1 MFMFAMPIANL
12 IVFLTWQSAGLVQI
26 FWLTSHYGKYRV
38 KWWNIDPSPYLFSR
52 FFAKL
57 IYLYPLPDL
66 GNLLKLI
73 CIYPADILKS
83 RYQPDADMN
92 DLGMNLIQIFIFLV
106 AFEYGFNIVF
116 SKFLTFDI
124 STTHQV
130 WK

>member
-1 MFMFAMPIANL
+1 MKYSHPH
-12 IVFLTWQSAGLVQI
+12 LT
-26 FWLTSHYGKYRV
+26 YEPD
-38 KWWNIDPSPYLFSR
+38 N
-52 FFAKL
+52 FAKL

-73 CIYPADILKS
+73 YIYPADILKS
-83 RYQPDADMN
+83 RYWPDADMN
-92 DLGMNLIQIFIFLV
+92 NLGMNLKQIFIFLV

-116 SKFLTFDI
+116 SKFLKFDI